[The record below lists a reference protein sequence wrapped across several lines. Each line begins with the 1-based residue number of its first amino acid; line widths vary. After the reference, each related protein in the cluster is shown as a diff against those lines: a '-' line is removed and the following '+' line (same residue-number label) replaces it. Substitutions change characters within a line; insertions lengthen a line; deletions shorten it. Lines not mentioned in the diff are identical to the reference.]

1 MHLRI
6 TAHRYIAPGGDQ
18 PTMKPNLRRA
28 ERALWTLLGMVIV
41 GVGVFGLLTNTSVW
55 IAAFVV
61 GVGLFTVY
69 EGVSGWSLV
78 RAVIRS

>member
-1 MHLRI
+1 
-6 TAHRYIAPGGDQ
+6 
-18 PTMKPNLRRA
+18 MKPNLRRA
-28 ERALWTLLGMVIV
+28 ERALWTLLGLVIV

-61 GVGLFTVY
+61 GVGLFTIY